1 MISKETIDRIIDTA
15 QIVDVIGDFVALRR
29 RGANYTACCPFHH
42 EKTPSF
48 SVSPSKGIYKC
59 FGCGKA
65 GNVVNFV
72 MEHEHLSY
80 VDALKFLGRKYG
92 IDVVDREETPEDAAN
107 RLKSESLL
115 AVSQFAQEFY
125 TNALHNTDQ
134 GIAIGQSYFK
144 ERGFSDEIIKKF
156 LLGWATGDKD
166 SLCGA
171 ALKAGYKKEFI
182 VGAGLGVEKE
192 SSGELFDRFHDRV
205 IFPVHSISGR
215 IIAFGGRTLRT
226 DKNIAK
232 YINSPESEIYV
243 KSRSL
248 YGIFFAKTAITRL
261 QKCYLVE
268 GYTDVIS
275 FHQAGVENVV
285 ASSGTSLTT
294 EQIRL
299 IKRFA
304 PEVTVLYDGDAAGI
318 KASIRGIDMLLEEG
332 LRVKVVLFPDG
343 EDPDSFARKNGSEK
357 LKKFLDDSEEDF
369 IAFKARLLSEETR
382 KDPIK
387 RAQLISEVVA
397 SIAVMP
403 DAISRAVYIEDCA
416 ERLGISE
423 KILAVEVS
431 KLRKKRQYGAYS
443 PESASDT
450 ESGLP
455 QYFPALETGDPI
467 PEFITNTYCEPA
479 EKELLYY
486 LLKFGEYPLYEPGKE
501 HGISAEA
508 PLSISVSQF
517 ILTELQ
523 NDDLE
528 LKNLIYKEIFDEY
541 YLVRHKEANADDLSG
556 ADINDF
562 PEEEGDNLLD
572 TNTDIS
578 RRGNSTASQETTA
591 DDRQKE
597 IQRHFMNHRN
607 SEYVKVAL
615 DLLLD
620 EYSLTIKSFTE
631 SLMPEEQ
638 GLAEAVPKAILVYK
652 AKITAIA
659 YQDICEQLAKSE
671 KENDF
676 VKKQEYMQQL
686 RILMQMKNS
695 LSKALNRLVI

>member
-1 MISKETIDRIIDTA
+1 LDSRAFSEQMINKETIDRIIDTA
-15 QIVDVIGDFVALRR
+15 QIVDVIGDFVALKR

-72 MEHEHLSY
+72 MEHEHLGY
-80 VDALKFLGRKYG
+80 VEALKFLGRKYG

-115 AVSQFAQEFY
+115 AVSQFAQGFY
-125 TNALHNTDQ
+125 TDALHNTGQ
-134 GIAIGQSYFK
+134 GKSIGLSYFK

-166 SLCGA
+166 GLCSA

-182 VGAGLGVEKE
+182 VTTGLGVEKE
-192 SSGELFDRFHDRV
+192 GSGELFDRFHDRV

-215 IIAFGGRTLRT
+215 VTAFGGRTLRT
-226 DKNIAK
+226 DKSTAK

-243 KSRSL
+243 KSRTL
-248 YGIFFAKTAITRL
+248 YGIFFAKSAITRL

-275 FHQAGVENVV
+275 FHQAGIENVV

-343 EDPDSFARKNGSEK
+343 EDPDSFARKSSPEE
-357 LKKFLDDSEEDF
+357 LKKFLNESEEDF

-382 KDPIK
+382 KDPVK

-403 DAISRAVYIEDCA
+403 DAINRAVYIEDCA
-416 ERLGISE
+416 GRLGISE
-423 KILAVEVS
+423 RILASEVK

-443 PESASDT
+443 VESTQTS
-450 ESGLP
+450 EPGIP
-455 QYFPALETGDPI
+455 QYFPDLETGDPI
-467 PEFITNTYCEPA
+467 PGFITNTYCEPA

-486 LLKFGEYPLYEPGKE
+486 LLKFGEYPLYESGK
-501 HGISAEA
+501 GQDDSGSV
-508 PLSISVSQF
+508 PQFISVSQF

-528 LKNLIYKEIFDEY
+528 LHNLVYKEIFNEY
-541 YLVRHKEANADDLSG
+541 YMVRDKEFGTS
-556 ADINDF
+556 
-562 PEEEGDNLLD
+562 PV
-572 TNTDIS
+572 
-578 RRGNSTASQETTA
+578 ETGV
-591 DDRQKE
+591 DERQKE
-597 IQRHFMNHRN
+597 IQRYFINHRN
-607 SEYVKVAL
+607 NEYVNVVL
-615 DLLLD
+615 DLLH
-620 EYSLTIKSFTE
+620 EEHHLTIKVLTQ
-631 SLMPEEQ
+631 SLIPEEQ

-659 YQDICEQLAKSE
+659 YQDICDRLAKSE
-671 KENDF
+671 KEHDSD
-676 VKKQEYMQQL
+676 KETEYMEQL

>member
-1 MISKETIDRIIDTA
+1 MINKETIDRIIDTA
-15 QIVDVIGDFVALRR
+15 QIVDVIGDFVALKRK
-29 RGANYTACCPFHH
+29 GANYMACCPFHH

-48 SVSPSKGIYKC
+48 SVSPAKGIYKC

-65 GNVVNFV
+65 GNAVNFI

-80 VDALKFLGRKYG
+80 VDALKYLGRKYG
-92 IDVVDREETPEDAAN
+92 IDVIDREETAEDAAN

-125 TNALHNTDQ
+125 TDALHNTDQ
-134 GIAIGQSYFK
+134 GKSIGLSYFK
-144 ERGFSDEIIKKF
+144 ERGFSNEIIQKF
-156 LLGWATGDKD
+156 LLGWATGNKEG
-166 SLCGA
+166 LCSA
-171 ALKAGYKKEFI
+171 ALRAGYKKEFI
-182 VGAGLGVEKE
+182 TATGLGIEKE
-192 SSGELFDRFHDRV
+192 HSGELFDRFYDRV
-205 IFPVHSISGR
+205 VFPIHSISGR

-226 DKNIAK
+226 DKNTAK

-243 KSRSL
+243 KSRTL
-248 YGIFFAKTAITRL
+248 YGIFFAKSAITRL

-343 EDPDSFARKNGSEK
+343 EDPDSFAKKNTPEE
-357 LKKFLDDSEEDF
+357 LKKFLNESEEDF

-403 DAISRAVYIEDCA
+403 DAINRAVYIEDCA

-423 KILAVEVS
+423 QILASEVK
-431 KLRKKRQYGAYS
+431 KLRRKRQYGAYS
-443 PESASDT
+443 VENNTSDH
-450 ESGLP
+450 EPGLP
-455 QYFPALETGDPI
+455 QYFPSLETGDPI
-467 PEFITNTYCEPA
+467 PEFITNTYCESA

-486 LLKFGEYPLYEPGKE
+486 LLKFGEYPLYESGKE
-501 HGISAEA
+501 QGTAA
-508 PLSISVSQF
+508 TQFISVSQF
-517 ILTELQ
+517 ILNELH
-523 NDDLE
+523 NDELE
-528 LKNLIYKEIFDEY
+528 FQNLIYKEVFDEY
-541 YLVRHKEANADDLSG
+541 YLIRHKELG
-556 ADINDF
+556 TKEGLPETNDN
-562 PEEEGDNLLD
+562 PEQSIDNH
-572 TNTDIS
+572 
-578 RRGNSTASQETTA
+578 
-591 DDRQKE
+591 QKE
-597 IQRHFMNHRN
+597 IQRHFMVHQN

-615 DLLLD
+615 DLLL
-620 EYSLTIKSFTE
+620 EEHLLTIKRLSE
-631 SLMPEEQ
+631 ALMPEEQ
-638 GLAEAVPKAILVYK
+638 GLADAVPKAILVYK

-659 YQDICEQLAKSE
+659 YQDICDLLAKSE
-671 KENDF
+671 KERDSD
-676 VKKQEYMQQL
+676 KEEEYMQQL
-686 RILMQMKNS
+686 QILMRMKNA
-695 LSKALNRLVI
+695 LSKELKRLTI